1 MADRNMSSGFSLDD
15 ILSETEKDT
24 EKVPGKLW
32 SLAEID
38 ALLADEGLSE
48 SEKVQTEKAHEPK
61 EQTEHAEKKYES
73 AEEKNGK
80 TPVSH
85 TSKKESDKKPDDS
98 FSIDPAIFDEILSGG
113 SRSEKTEGRKN
124 NAAKI
129 EEDKKAFGKDDDS
142 KKAAGVNNASSEILP
157 ENPLFGGTT
166 PSLTSDNENS
176 PVQSENESVPGQIS
190 LEKTRVFN
198 EVDARAIRSDKIEH
212 HIGKKITRTTSS
224 EFTDKNPL
232 SKREWR
238 RINTARGFLINR
250 NLIWKKHASTKSLC
264 RRSRPKPLK
273 SSGL

>member
-1 MADRNMSSGFSLDD
+1 MSSGFSLDD

-73 AEEKNGK
+73 AEERNGK

-85 TSKKESDKKPDDS
+85 TSKKEPDKKSDDS

-113 SRSEKTEGRKN
+113 SRSEKTEGRKI

-129 EEDKKAFGKDDDS
+129 EEDKKALGKTMTR
-142 KKAAGVNNASSEILP
+142 KKRP
-157 ENPLFGGTT
+157 E
-166 PSLTSDNENS
+166 
-176 PVQSENESVPGQIS
+176 
-190 LEKTRVFN
+190 
-198 EVDARAIRSDKIEH
+198 
-212 HIGKKITRTTSS
+212 
-224 EFTDKNPL
+224 
-232 SKREWR
+232 
-238 RINTARGFLINR
+238 
-250 NLIWKKHASTKSLC
+250 
-264 RRSRPKPLK
+264 
-273 SSGL
+273 